1 MGHSNSKEFQF
12 EKEKQNIIVK
22 NWLYEQK
29 EINEQIQKR
38 EYEAEIRKKVLKEL
52 RKKLYEIM

>member
-38 EYEAEIRKKVLKEL
+38 EYEAEIRKKVLEEL